1 MEYHLEISITQV
13 CVNYGA
19 TESANKGRTTITITI
34 TVTVTIIENQ
44 QTSNYRERL
53 RKWLL
58 HSQPKPDAPYI
69 FPRQAPL
76 LGVDFRSKR
85 SGCGSDAVVVGGI
98 VVRGR
103 AQQ

>member
-44 QTSNYRERL
+44 QTS
-53 RKWLL
+53 
-58 HSQPKPDAPYI
+58 
-69 FPRQAPL
+69 
-76 LGVDFRSKR
+76 
-85 SGCGSDAVVVGGI
+85 
-98 VVRGR
+98 
-103 AQQ
+103 